1 MAPPKGKPKRIRVRK
16 SNAGLNKKQ
25 KAEATALAKQAV
37 KTMAEAK
44 YMNNNDEN
52 LQIQIP
58 HLITNNK
65 LISCIG
71 YSTTV
76 NAQPDGGSFQYP
88 NGYDI
93 KEMMCL
99 RPFFDTTT
107 YEDLRQYAPD
117 GKEIRPI
124 SCRTRWRLD
133 RDFTKITAQFRNVD
147 AGDDPAPADT
157 GLAMPILCRMIR
169 VNPILTST
177 STECNP
183 AEDLFLNSYGQA
195 NGVDGVNA
203 SGESTFREEELL
215 FSRVNTRRYKVIQD
229 KKFVL
234 QPGAVVN
241 WTGAANQT
249 SGRAGIANVTPSY
262 KKCEKYLNTSH
273 MLTSRKN
280 GKCFYE
286 DPNESTTTN
295 ATTGNKREY
304 CFFHFMRQ
312 GSTLL
317 TGEGSA
323 IDAPLDINISTTNV
337 TKFIDV

>member
-1 MAPPKGKPKRIRVRK
+1 MPSKPKRLFIK
-16 SNAGLNKKQ
+16 SKNAGLNKKQ
-25 KAEATALAKQAV
+25 KAEVTALSKKAV

-44 YMNNNDEN
+44 YMNNNDES
-52 LQIQIP
+52 LTQQIP
-58 HLITNNK
+58 FEIQNNK
-65 LISCIG
+65 LVSCIG

-76 NAQPDGGSFQYP
+76 KANAQGGSYQYP
-88 NGYDI
+88 NGHDMR
-93 KEMMCL
+93 EMMCL
-99 RPFFDTTT
+99 RPFFDTTA

-157 GLAMPILCRMIR
+157 ALALPILCRMIR
-169 VNPILTST
+169 INPIITST

-183 AEDLFLNSYGQA
+183 AEDAFLNSYGQHF
-195 NGVDGVNA
+195 GVDTQVSPTDTDSVFN
-203 SGESTFREEELL
+203 EEELL

-229 KKFVL
+229 KKFVI

-241 WTGAANQT
+241 WTGAASQT

-262 KKCEKYLNTSH
+262 KRCEKYLNTSH
-273 MLTSRKN
+273 MLTTRKN
-280 GKCFYE
+280 GKVFYE
-286 DPNESTTTN
+286 DPAESTTTN

-304 CFFHFMRQ
+304 VLFHFMRQ
-312 GSTLL
+312 GSTLAGMENPSL
-317 TGEGSA
+317 S
-323 IDAPLDINISTTNV
+323 APLDINISSTNV